1 MQYKTTLTAYKKY
14 LRSLKLRSSTLQNY
28 IWHTEQFLS
37 WLEEKSMTQT
47 NLKTY
52 YDFLLKKYPKIATI
66 NLHLVTV
73 NKFLNFNKKRFR
85 FDLLTLKEEPL
96 AILTSTQLQ
105 KFLEL
110 PNKISSPVAIRDKA
124 LLELLYSTGLK
135 IGQLVKLE
143 KKYIDNIKQELIF
156 NDHQITI
163 PPLAWAAVEKYL
175 AQRQDDNPWLFINLD
190 RANKNID
197 KHLSV
202 RSVERIISKYAQ
214 KLKPVLRINP
224 QVLRNTLASNL
235 KQEGAQIQGLKAA
248 LHFKTKVGAKNYW
261 HKI

>member
-1 MQYKTTLTAYKKY
+1 MQYKTTLTDYKKY
-14 LRSLKLRSSTLQNY
+14 LRSLKLKPSTLKNY
-28 IWHTEQFLS
+28 IWHIEQFLA
-37 WLEEKSMTQT
+37 WLDDKSMTQA

-52 YDFLLKKYPKIATI
+52 YNFLLKKYPKIATI

-73 NKFLNFNKKRFR
+73 NKFLQYNKKRFR
-85 FDLLTLKEEPL
+85 FDLLTPKAEPL
-96 AILTSTQLQ
+96 AILTPTQLQ

-110 PNKISSPVAIRDKA
+110 PTKNPGLVAIRDKA

-143 KKYIDNIKQELIF
+143 KKFIDNIKQELIY
-156 NDHQITI
+156 NNHQITI
-163 PPLAWAAVEKYL
+163 PPLAWNALAKYL
-175 AQRQDDNPWLFINLD
+175 EQRQDDNPWLFTNLD
-190 RANKNID
+190 RANKNTNSHI
-197 KHLSV
+197 SI

-224 QVLRNTLASNL
+224 QVLRNTLAHSL
-235 KQEGAQIQGLKAA
+235 KQEGAQALSLKQA
-248 LHFKTKVGAKNYW
+248 LHFKTRVGAKNYW